1 MVFKAPEYGDF
12 GFFYRISYNSAG
24 AGGEYFTQI
33 SQKSLRNYFLFLS
46 SLTLN
51 ENVLN

>member
-1 MVFKAPEYGDF
+1 MAILG
-12 GFFYRISYNSAG
+12 FYRILYNSA
-24 AGGEYFTQI
+24 GEYFTQI